1 MPSSRLREPNTTYPN
16 RIRPLFT
23 MSNNRTSSRTQSP
36 KAKARKRRNA
46 KDSPLTK
53 TIKLF
58 SIPGYGL
65 GGNTGTNRTK
75 GRPAAAHFCAYQ
87 TKNGGAGRDR
97 TDDLKLAKLPLS
109 QLSYGPFLCRSG
121 AARLAQT
128 CAARGRACGDYRRR
142 CQSLSISRP
151 GSAGDAK
158 GIERPPRPSARKPR
172 RRTSPPAFEA
182 SIKWWAWDD
191 SNVRPHPYQGC
202 ALTT

>member
-1 MPSSRLREPNTTYPN
+1 
-16 RIRPLFT
+16 

-46 KDSPLTK
+46 KDSP
-53 TIKLF
+53 
-58 SIPGYGL
+58 P
-65 GGNTGTNRTK
+65 
-75 GRPAAAHFCAYQ
+75 HEDHQ
-87 TKNGGAGRDR
+87 TFFYSRNNGGAGRDR

-121 AARLAQT
+121 AAWLAQT

>member
-1 MPSSRLREPNTTYPN
+1 
-16 RIRPLFT
+16 

-46 KDSPLTK
+46 KDSP
-53 TIKLF
+53 
-58 SIPGYGL
+58 PHED
-65 GGNTGTNRTK
+65 R
-75 GRPAAAHFCAYQ
+75 Q
-87 TKNGGAGRDR
+87 TFFYSRNNGGAGRDR

-151 GSAGDAK
+151 SSAGNAK
-158 GIERPPRPSARKPR
+158 GVERPTDRRALLREKPR